1 MFVRNASCFYLACS
15 IQSVYTE
22 VSDGKGGK
30 VTVKKQKLTQ
40 AEKIA
45 KAKAEKKAKEAIS
58 KIKGGKFADVED
70 FSDASTDS
78 DLVDL
83 SHMTEEEKRVYL
95 EARAKRKAEREKRR
109 REKYGDKYDL
119 MVEKQKE
126 FVVFLLP
133 LAQFHH
139 MDRDKRIW
147 YLSPM

>member
-1 MFVRNASCFYLACS
+1 MSFLRSF
-15 IQSVYTE
+15 QSVYTE

-30 VTVKKQKLTQ
+30 MTVKKQKLSK
-40 AEKIA
+40 ADKVA

-58 KIKGGKFADVED
+58 KIKGGKFAEVGD

-83 SHMTEEEKRVYL
+83 SHMTEEEKKAYL
-95 EARAKRKAEREKRR
+95 EAKAKRKIEREKRR

-126 FVVFLLP
+126 FVTLIYLLLFSVLQKAKGFQFYLNMLRGRAVFL
-133 LAQFHH
+133 
-139 MDRDKRIW
+139 
-147 YLSPM
+147 